1 MIPELEYSFSIDIR
15 VDSPIVVSN
24 SPSRGKRQ
32 LIPILGGSISGA
44 LEGEVLPGG
53 VDSQI
58 IEPDGVC
65 RLSARYA
72 LRVNE
77 GTVYVENNGIRRVP
91 EAWKEHLFGD
101 DMRFFNQLSAEDIYF
116 RTAPVFEVSAPELD
130 WLTNSLFVCSAN
142 RTASGVKLAF
152 YRVV

>member
-1 MIPELEYSFSIDIR
+1 
-15 VDSPIVVSN
+15 
-24 SPSRGKRQ
+24 
-32 LIPILGGSISGA
+32 
-44 LEGEVLPGG
+44 
-53 VDSQI
+53 
-58 IEPDGVC
+58 
-65 RLSARYA
+65 
-72 LRVNE
+72 
-77 GTVYVENNGIRRVP
+77 
-91 EAWKEHLFGD
+91 